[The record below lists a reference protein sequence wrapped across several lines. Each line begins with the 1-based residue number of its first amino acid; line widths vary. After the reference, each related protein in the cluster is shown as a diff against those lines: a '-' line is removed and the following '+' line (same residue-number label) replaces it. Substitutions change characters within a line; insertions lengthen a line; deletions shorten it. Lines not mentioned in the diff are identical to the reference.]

1 MDEMPVTERPNIL
14 FVDDEENVLRSLL
27 RLFID
32 EECVVFTATSGREG
46 LGIVAHNE
54 IAVVVSDQAMPEMRG
69 TEFLALVKERSPDT
83 IRMILTGH
91 ADLSAA
97 VDAINR
103 GGAYQYLTKPWTN
116 DSLLISIRGAVER
129 YQLVKENKY
138 LTELTR
144 RQNEELQ
151 KWSAELEIYVQ
162 QQTVDLQRKN
172 KELAGLNEKVT
183 RNFRDFTVT
192 VSNLIELRDRTV
204 ASHSTTVAAVSQEIA
219 RSLGL
224 TAEETQNIAIAA
236 QLHDIGKIG
245 LSDRALPKDYDALTP
260 EEAIEYRRHPV
271 RGQAAIDSNEVF
283 SEAGILI
290 RGHHE
295 SFDGTGFPDGL
306 KGDEI
311 PLGSRIIS
319 IADHYDRLH
328 RENSMEVALEE
339 IWSQRSK
346 RFDPNLYH
354 LLEKVVKDRKWY
366 AIPPDQSVEK
376 ELRLDELLS
385 GMILSREVRGGTGVL
400 LLPKGVRLDIPRIES
415 IKRHFRLDPPDRPV
429 AYVWLE
435 KK

>member
-1 MDEMPVTERPNIL
+1 MDEMPARERPNIL
-14 FVDDEENVLRSLL
+14 FVDDDENVLRSLF

-32 EECVVFTATSGREG
+32 EECVVFTAASGKEG
-46 LGIVAHNE
+46 LEIVSRNE

-69 TEFLALVKERSPDT
+69 AEFLALVKERSPDT

-91 ADLSAA
+91 ADLTAA

-103 GGAYQYLTKPWTN
+103 GGACQYLTKPWDN
-116 DSLLISIRGAVER
+116 DSLLISVRGAAER

-138 LTELTR
+138 LTELTH
-144 RQNEELQ
+144 RQKDELQ
-151 KWSAELEIYVQ
+151 KWNAELEIYVQ
-162 QQTVDLQRKN
+162 QQTIDLQRKN
-172 KELAGLNEKVT
+172 KELAQLNEKVT
-183 RNFRDFTVT
+183 RNLRNFTVT

-204 ASHSTTVAAVSQEIA
+204 ASHSTLVAAISREIA
-219 RSLGL
+219 QGLEL
-224 TAEETQNIAIAA
+224 TAEEIENIAIAA

-245 LSDRALPKDYDALTP
+245 LSDGALPKDYGALTP
-260 EEAIEYRRHPV
+260 DETVEYRRHPV

-283 SEAGILI
+283 SEAGVLI

-319 IADHYDRLH
+319 VADRYDRLH
-328 RENSMEVALEE
+328 RDNSMEVVLEE
-339 IWSQRSK
+339 IWSQRCK

-354 LLEKVVKDRKWY
+354 LLEKTVKDRKWY
-366 AIPPDQSVEK
+366 ALPPDHSVEK
-376 ELRLDELLS
+376 EFYLNELLS

-415 IKRHFRLDPPDRPV
+415 IKRHFNLDPPDRPV
-429 AYVWLE
+429 AFVWLE